1 MKLNNEN
8 NSHSL
13 TFNHMIPTYIQ
24 YNLVWGQNLMSLI
37 NIRVSYFIFEVINRN
52 MGSLF
57 HLNVFV
63 SVFTRF

>member
-1 MKLNNEN
+1 
-8 NSHSL
+8 
-13 TFNHMIPTYIQ
+13 MIPTYIQ

-57 HLNVFV
+57 RLNVFV